1 MSRRIKSLQLRL
13 TIELVA
19 LFFVASCLAVGGLI
33 YSASLTA
40 GSLADRELG
49 LRAEDLARYVS
60 LDKNRKRLELPPPL
74 KQAYSAAAQQSLF
87 AIRDKDGHLVE
98 ASTPEIGAMI
108 ARWPQADTE
117 PSYFRLSKFGPLER
131 DYSGVSIQLDSAVGP
146 LSVLVAEVSGG
157 NQLVHSILREFVFDI
172 AWYVPPFV
180 ALALLLAAFSVRR
193 SLLPLRTAS
202 AQASAIGPGSIALR
216 LPEADVPTEALP
228 LVIAVNHALDRLEQ
242 GFVIQRRFT
251 ANAAHELRTPLT
263 IITARLDTLE
273 GNGQLSA
280 LREEV
285 ARMNRLVEQ
294 LLCVARLDSLALDV
308 SSSVDLHQLA
318 KEVVGSMARL
328 ALSARRTIALTG
340 ADHPVVVTGN
350 AAAIADALRNLIE
363 NALAHTAPGTEVVV
377 EVGPAGTISVGDS
390 GPGIPAEDR
399 PHIFER
405 FWRGKGVRA
414 SGAGLGLAIV
424 MEIVRAHGA
433 SITVN
438 DCVPHG
444 TRFDLRFRTA
454 CRDTDSVSRPAS
466 PTSQKANSEAAECR
480 FSAASSHP
488 LLAVPLQD
496 ANTLSML
503 VRDPA
508 RMSNTWSTGWIKF
521 RSWVTRIKV
530 LPRSR
535 HALASSLAIL
545 PAFSLS
551 RLPTGSSAR
560 MSAGSLT
567 RARAIATR
575 CRSPP
580 LNRWAA
586 TRDSSPSLD

>member
-13 TIELVA
+13 TLELAA
-19 LFFVASCLAVGGLI
+19 LFLVASCLAVGGLI

-49 LRAEDLARYVS
+49 MRAEDLARYVS
-60 LDKNRKRLELPPPL
+60 VDANRNPRLELPQPL
-74 KQAYSAAAQQSLF
+74 KQAYSVAAQQSLF
-87 AIRDKDGHLVE
+87 AIRDKDEHLVE

-108 ARWPQADTE
+108 ARWPQADSE
-117 PSYFRLSKFGPLER
+117 PSYFRLNKFGPLEQ
-131 DYSGVSIQLDSAVGP
+131 DYSGVSIRLDSAAGP

-202 AQASAIGPGSIALR
+202 AQARAIGPGSIALR

-228 LVIAVNHALDRLEQ
+228 LVIAVNQALDRLEQ

-308 SSSVDLHQLA
+308 SSPVDLHQLA
-318 KEVVGSMARL
+318 EEVVGSMAHL
-328 ALSARRTIALTG
+328 AVSDCRTIALTG
-340 ADHPVVVTGN
+340 ADHPVLVTGN
-350 AAAIADALRNLIE
+350 AAAIADALRNLLE
-363 NALAHTAPGTEVVV
+363 NALAHTAPGTEVIVD
-377 EVGPAGTISVGDS
+377 VGPEGAISVQDS
-390 GPGIPAEDR
+390 GPGIPVEDR

-433 SITVN
+433 SITVS
-438 DCVPHG
+438 DRVPRG
-444 TRFDLRFRTA
+444 ARFDLRFRTA
-454 CRDTDSVSRPAS
+454 
-466 PTSQKANSEAAECR
+466 
-480 FSAASSHP
+480 
-488 LLAVPLQD
+488 
-496 ANTLSML
+496 
-503 VRDPA
+503 
-508 RMSNTWSTGWIKF
+508 
-521 RSWVTRIKV
+521 
-530 LPRSR
+530 
-535 HALASSLAIL
+535 
-545 PAFSLS
+545 
-551 RLPTGSSAR
+551 
-560 MSAGSLT
+560 
-567 RARAIATR
+567 
-575 CRSPP
+575 
-580 LNRWAA
+580 
-586 TRDSSPSLD
+586 

>member
-1 MSRRIKSLQLRL
+1 MTRRIKSLQLRL
-13 TIELVA
+13 TVELAA

-33 YSASLTA
+33 YSAAMTA

-60 LDKNRKRLELPPPL
+60 QDEQQKPRVELPPPL
-74 KQAYSAAAQQSLF
+74 KQAYSEAAHQSLF
-87 AIRDKDGHLVE
+87 AIRDKDGQLIE
-98 ASTPEIGAMI
+98 ASTPEIGALT

-131 DYSGVSIQLDSAVGP
+131 DYSGVSIRLDGAAGP

-180 ALALLLAAFSVRR
+180 ALALLLATLSVRR
-193 SLLPLRTAS
+193 SLLPLRAAS

-228 LVIAVNHALDRLEQ
+228 LVVAVNHALDRLEQ

-308 SSSVDLHQLA
+308 SSPVDLHQLA
-318 KEVVGSMARL
+318 EEVVGSIAHL
-328 ALSARRTIALTG
+328 ALSACRTIALTG
-340 ADHPVVVTGN
+340 ADYPVLVIGN
-350 AAAIADALRNLIE
+350 PGAIADALRNLIE
-363 NALAHTAPGTEVVV
+363 NALVHTPPESEVVV
-377 EVGPAGTISVGDS
+377 EVGPEGTISVQDS

-405 FWRGKGVRA
+405 FWRGKGCGPTEPDWAWRSLWRS
-414 SGAGLGLAIV
+414 SGRMA
-424 MEIVRAHGA
+424 
-433 SITVN
+433 
-438 DCVPHG
+438 
-444 TRFDLRFRTA
+444 
-454 CRDTDSVSRPAS
+454 PA
-466 PTSQKANSEAAECR
+466 
-480 FSAASSHP
+480 
-488 LLAVPLQD
+488 
-496 ANTLSML
+496 
-503 VRDPA
+503 
-508 RMSNTWSTGWIKF
+508 
-521 RSWVTRIKV
+521 
-530 LPRSR
+530 
-535 HALASSLAIL
+535 
-545 PAFSLS
+545 
-551 RLPTGSSAR
+551 
-560 MSAGSLT
+560 
-567 RARAIATR
+567 
-575 CRSPP
+575 
-580 LNRWAA
+580 
-586 TRDSSPSLD
+586 